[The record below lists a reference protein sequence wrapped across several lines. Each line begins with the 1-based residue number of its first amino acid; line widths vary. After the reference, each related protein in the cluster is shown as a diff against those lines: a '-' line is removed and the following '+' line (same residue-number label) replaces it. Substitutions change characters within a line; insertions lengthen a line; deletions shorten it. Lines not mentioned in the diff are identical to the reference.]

1 MYVQDV
7 NRTTDIDFYSMI
19 YQIRHDGFRSVVVE
33 IDVCGQQP
41 LVNRPNYSVGSTRD
55 KNTCNLN
62 KKKNRA
68 RIRQRSI
75 YGTSFIGG
83 LCHRI
88 RNGLDSFTN
97 VVLP

>member
-1 MYVQDV
+1 MDSGQWLK
-7 NRTTDIDFYSMI
+7 RLMC
-19 YQIRHDGFRSVVVE
+19 VVSNLSLT
-33 IDVCGQQP
+33 G
-41 LVNRPNYSVGSTRD
+41 PNYSVGSTRD

-62 KKKNRA
+62 KENRA
-68 RIRQRSI
+68 GIRQRSI

-88 RNGLDSFTN
+88 RNGLDTFTN